1 MEHARRADDR
11 PRNGLQHTDKLTSSF
26 ESRQRVF
33 PSYVSATTR
42 WERFYYTDFQSGEKI
57 DTVVSA
63 PSAPFPTSSPSPPF
77 TSPYT
82 KRSERAPPC
91 ACSPAPRPYIPA
103 VTPAAHFVPRARRPL
118 SDHTFTRVSAK
129 VVDHPCLCR
138 CAVGATPSACL
149 PRAGSSRSLGRCGR
163 EAQHA
168 FCSLRCGN
176 RRTRPSSGLDPHED
190 VAGAPSPAERNNRMR
205 HCRRTKTTINPRYSR
220 VRTRC
225 TLQIGRT
232 CPETLSEAGWNSTNI
247 VPGRIGR
254 GGPQLAQRPH
264 KRARRGEPTRSRDP
278 SGSICQRYV

>member
-1 MEHARRADDR
+1 LYLALVGHRRTTRSRASLPRSWTIPAYVGAPWGR
-11 PRNGLQHTDKLTSSF
+11 PRRPACPGPG
-26 ESRQRVF
+26 RV
-33 PSYVSATTR
+33 
-42 WERFYYTDFQSGEKI
+42 G
-57 DTVVSA
+57 
-63 PSAPFPTSSPSPPF
+63 
-77 TSPYT
+77 
-82 KRSERAPPC
+82 
-91 ACSPAPRPYIPA
+91 
-103 VTPAAHFVPRARRPL
+103 PL
-118 SDHTFTRVSAK
+118 GGVA
-129 VVDHPCLCR
+129 
-138 CAVGATPSACL
+138 
-149 PRAGSSRSLGRCGR
+149 GRC
-163 EAQHA
+163 
-168 FCSLRCGN
+168 N
-176 RRTRPSSGLDPHED
+176 TRSARYAVKLVARWPSSGLDPHED